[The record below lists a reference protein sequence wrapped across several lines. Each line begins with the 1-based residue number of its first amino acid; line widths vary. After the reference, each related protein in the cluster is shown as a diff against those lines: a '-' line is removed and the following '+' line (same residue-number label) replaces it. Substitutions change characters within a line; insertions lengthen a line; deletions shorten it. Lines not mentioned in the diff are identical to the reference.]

1 MRKPGLFS
9 IHFVV
14 LRLAV
19 VVVAEAQQSKKI
31 GENVT
36 GLSILGPELITK
48 RLEILSEVIPKLT
61 RVGILMR
68 AGVGAGPG
76 QKQEIEEIRAAAS
89 ALNPSLQELPTLAPD
104 IIALLQR
111 RANTVDIFPP
121 NSIQS
126 VSQFRR
132 LTGS

>member
-1 MRKPGLFS
+1 MRKAGALS

-68 AGVGAGPG
+68 AGIGADLVRS
-76 QKQEIEEIRAAAS
+76 KRSKKSE
-89 ALNPSLQELPTLAPD
+89 
-104 IIALLQR
+104 QR
-111 RANTVDIFPP
+111 R
-121 NSIQS
+121 
-126 VSQFRR
+126 RR
-132 LTGS
+132 